1 MTNQNDN
8 IIEFQNVSKVFP
20 GVKALDNINF
30 EINRGEIH
38 ALLGENGAG
47 KSTLLNILHGV
58 YGEYDG
64 DVYLN
69 GAPIKFKNSND
80 AIQKGI
86 SKVHQEVSL
95 IPDLSVG
102 QNIVLGYEPK
112 KGIFIDYKKLHK
124 QANKILSKLECN
136 FKSEDLV
143 SSLSTGEMQM
153 IAVAKALYHNAE
165 LISFDEPTASLTT
178 NEVNNLFRIIKELR
192 NNGVTILYVSHRLEE
207 IYEICD
213 RATVLRDG
221 QFVDSFNVADLSK
234 EELINK
240 MVGRDVSSFA
250 VRNKKGMASDEVV
263 LEANNLRIN
272 NVFEDISFTLKK
284 GEILGF
290 AGLVGAKRTEV
301 VRAIFGAEKLHGGT
315 IKIKGKEVK
324 IPSPRHAVKFGLGL
338 IPENRK
344 TQGFIKFFDNA
355 DNIGVSKLDKF
366 TNTGLI
372 NHKRKINNAEN
383 YINEINLTPADP
395 SYMTNNLS
403 GGNQQKV
410 VISKWLSSDADIL
423 ILDEPT
429 KGVDVGAKAE
439 IYRVLEELL
448 EQGKSLIVVS
458 SELPE
463 VLGLSDRILVMREG
477 RKVKEFNNDGITEE
491 DILQYAM
498 GVNKDESKAV

>member
-1 MTNQNDN
+1 MVNQNDN
-8 IIEFQNVSKVFP
+8 IIEFKNISKIFP

-30 EINRGEIH
+30 NIKKGEIH

-58 YGEYDG
+58 YSEYEGE
-64 DVYLN
+64 VHLN
-69 GAPIKFKNSND
+69 GTPIEFKNAND

-95 IPDLSVG
+95 IPELTVG

-112 KGIFIDYKKLHK
+112 KGIFIDYKTLHK
-124 QANKILSKLECN
+124 QANKILTDLKCN
-136 FKSEDLV
+136 FKSEDMV

-153 IAVAKALYHNAE
+153 IAIAKALYHKAE
-165 LISFDEPTASLTT
+165 VISFDEPSASLTT
-178 NEVNNLFRIIKELR
+178 NEIKSLFRIINDLR
-192 NNGVTILYVSHRLEE
+192 DKGVTILYVSHRLEE

-221 QFVDSFNVADLSK
+221 TFIDTFQVADVSK
-234 EELINK
+234 EKLIHK

-250 VRNKKGMASDEVV
+250 VRTKKKTVSNEVI
-263 LEANNLRIN
+263 LEANNLTLN
-272 NVFEDISFTLKK
+272 GVFEDVTFNLRK

-290 AGLVGAKRTEV
+290 AGLVGAKRTDV
-301 VRAIFGAEKLHGGT
+301 VRTIFGAEKLSSGT

-324 IPSPRHAVKFGLGL
+324 ITSPRHAVKLGIGL

-344 TQGFIKFFDNA
+344 TQGFIKYFNNA
-355 DNIGVSKLDKF
+355 DNVGVSNLDKY
-366 TNTGLI
+366 TRLGVI
-372 NHKRKINNAEN
+372 DHKKKIDNAN
-383 YINEINLTPADP
+383 YYIKEINLTPKDP
-395 SYMTNNLS
+395 YYMTNNLS
-403 GGNQQKV
+403 GGNQQKI

-429 KGVDVGAKAE
+429 KGVDVGAKTE
-439 IYRVLEELL
+439 IYRVLEELI
-448 EQGKSLIVVS
+448 EQGKSLIIVS

-463 VLGLSDRILVMREG
+463 VLGLSDRIVVMREG
-477 RKVKEFNNDGITEE
+477 RKVIELENQEITEE

-498 GVNKDESKAV
+498 GVNKNESKAI